1 MSAFWSDF
9 KLILS
14 LAFIVA
20 LAYVSIRL
28 LGKRASRLG
37 GQRAVRIVA
46 ALPLGA
52 NKTLQVVVVDEKAV
66 LLLGVGANIEN
77 VARFDDPELAAKL
90 LRQADEP
97 ALPGLSGQP
106 FAWLSDR
113 ARSAGGGAGRTDFAQ
128 MLKARL
134 SDMVG
139 KREEALRDLP
149 ADARDKPPRAADGKP
164 PERGDS

>member
-97 ALPGLSGQP
+97 ALPGISGQP
-106 FAWLSDR
+106 FTWLSDR
-113 ARSAGGGAGRTDFAQ
+113 ARAAGGAGRPDFAQ

-139 KREEALRDLP
+139 KREEALRHMP
-149 ADARDKPPRAADGKP
+149 AGARDKPPRAADEKR
-164 PERGDS
+164 PEGGDS